1 VAGQKGFIYETAI
14 HTKLKNK
21 GLVPLGFQPAKT
33 DANKPDGKFIY
44 NGVTYDLEVKLNFE
58 ESDFGQGTLDYTDSG
73 WVLGGVQEF
82 KADGKTP
89 RKGYAAA
96 EKMRELLRAV
106 GTEEFA
112 NSKWGYKKAPN
123 KGTIPNAEFTEELKK
138 EDQAN
143 FKDGYKPI
151 NKKSIWDYYATKGV
165 YYIQVGGYGLY
176 HMGQNPA
183 NLPVPSLDV
192 TARVRIRTKTTSSI
206 PVYNYRFT
214 TALLVQGKPMRSTM
228 DLDRR
233 TDLDKLVA

>member
-1 VAGQKGFIYETAI
+1 MAGQKGFIYETAI

-44 NGVTYDLEVKLNFE
+44 NGVTYNLEVKLNFE
-58 ESDFGQGTLDYTDSG
+58 ESDFGQGTLDYTGSG
-73 WVLGGVQEF
+73 WVLGGITEF
-82 KADGKTP
+82 TKAGIP
-89 RKGYAAA
+89 RAGYAAA

-106 GTEEFA
+106 GTEQFA

-123 KGTIPNAEFTEELKK
+123 KGTIPNAEFTEEMKK
-138 EDQAN
+138 EDQVN

-151 NKKSIWDYYATKGV
+151 DKTSIWDYYATKGV

-183 NLPVPSLDV
+183 NLPIPALDV
-192 TARVRIRTKTTSSI
+192 SARVRIRLKAGSSI
-206 PVYNYRFT
+206 PIYNYRFT
-214 TALLVQGKPMRSTM
+214 TALLVQKKPMRSTM

-233 TDLDKLVA
+233 TDLEKLVA

>member
-1 VAGQKGFIYETAI
+1 MAGQKGFIYETAI

-151 NKKSIWDYYATKGV
+151 DKTGIWDY
-165 YYIQVGGYGLY
+165 
-176 HMGQNPA
+176 
-183 NLPVPSLDV
+183 
-192 TARVRIRTKTTSSI
+192 
-206 PVYNYRFT
+206 
-214 TALLVQGKPMRSTM
+214 
-228 DLDRR
+228 
-233 TDLDKLVA
+233 